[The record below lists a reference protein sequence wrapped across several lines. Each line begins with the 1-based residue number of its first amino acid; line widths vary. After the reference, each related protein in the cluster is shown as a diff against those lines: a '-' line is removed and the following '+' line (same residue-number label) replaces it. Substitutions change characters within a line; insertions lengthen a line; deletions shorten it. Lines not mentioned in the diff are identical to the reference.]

1 MRSNFAR
8 RGLDLLKQAK
18 QCSELAAQRCSTV
31 DRSRQQRSLPN
42 LFRVRCRRNGFCGR
56 LESAPNLARRPQEH
70 HVESGLRYSE
80 KRGAVCARHT
90 GDQPQLE
97 RLSATHAQLA
107 DRGTKAAR
115 LESPRILCLFAQS
128 HRGRFLE
135 RRLALPTLPS
145 VRRIG
150 PLLCVC
156 LIPLRAVGVE
166 TLRIAMEET
175 GSTVEVSGRSLLFG
189 RDDEEAQFAP
199 LNLSRANVR
208 RVDGQ
213 LEINGALWDH
223 EAVRFRLSD
232 NDSEGSIRARG
243 FTVRGDVVVRLH
255 SSRLQLI
262 NVLPLEEYLLGVVGA
277 EMPPGFP
284 DEALKAQAV
293 AARTYA
299 LRKKLDAADPS
310 VHLGASVLHQVYRGL
325 SRADERVRQ
334 AIEATRGE
342 ILTFNLEPIEAYFHA
357 SCGGRT
363 EAGQPALSRDLPY
376 LRSVECP
383 CGKLAS
389 NRWELSIS
397 AAELHPLFGIRDG
410 DAVAISAR
418 SNTGRVKTLS
428 LGAGRSLDA
437 VEFRQKLGYDRVKSL
452 WFELERGADGA
463 IRIVGRGYGHGA
475 GLCQRGAKAFADQ
488 GRSYRDILLHYYPGI
503 EIQQLY

>member
-1 MRSNFAR
+1 MP
-8 RGLDLLKQAK
+8 KQAK
-18 QCSELAAQRCSTV
+18 QGTELACKGRSSV
-31 DRSRQQRSLPN
+31 NGSRQLRGLLD
-42 LFRVRCRRNGFCGR
+42 LFRVRRRRNGLHAR
-56 LESAPNLARRPQEH
+56 LEPRPSLARRPQQH
-70 HVESGLRYSE
+70 HVESGLRYSK
-80 KRGAVCARHT
+80 KRRAIRDAHT
-90 GDQPQLE
+90 CDELQLK
-97 RLSATHAQLA
+97 RLSTAHAQPA
-107 DRGTKAAR
+107 EGGAEAAR
-115 LESPRILCLFAQS
+115 LDRPRILGLFAQS

-156 LIPLRAVGVE
+156 LIPLRAAGVE

-199 LNLSRANVR
+199 LNSSRAKVR
-208 RVDGQ
+208 PVDGQ
-213 LEINGALWDH
+213 LEVNGAPWEH
-223 EAVRFRLSD
+223 EAVRFRLTDS
-232 NDSEGSIRARG
+232 DSEGSIRTHG

-284 DEALKAQAV
+284 DEALKAQAI

-325 SRADERVRQ
+325 SRPDQRVRE

-357 SCGGRT
+357 SCGGKT

-389 NRWELSIS
+389 NRWEVSIS
-397 AAELHPLFGIRDG
+397 AAELHQLFGIRDG
-410 DAVAISAR
+410 GAMSISGR
-418 SNTGRVKTLS
+418 SNTGRVKALL

-452 WFELERGADGA
+452 WFELERAGDGA
-463 IRIVGRGYGHGA
+463 IKIVGRGYGHGA
-475 GLCQRGAKAFADQ
+475 GLCQRGAKVLADQ
-488 GRSYRDILLHYYPGI
+488 GRSYRDILLHYYPGV